1 MPRRFF
7 TLVLAALAASASVT
21 VPLTAQTALATAPG
35 VWAAQLGTVQGQ
47 VVDASGGGPLPM
59 AEVTVV
65 GTDLTAATDLYGRYT
80 LAGVPEGTRAI
91 TVRLIGFQAKTVTG
105 VSVLVGSATNL
116 NVTLEASAIS
126 LAAIE
131 ITATLERGS
140 AAKLIEERRAA
151 PTVTDA
157 IGSAQ
162 IAKSPDSDAAQ
173 ALQRVTGLSIVGGRY
188 IYVRGL
194 GDRYSAARLN
204 GAPLPSPEP
213 DRKALPLDMFP
224 SNLLEAITTT
234 KTYTPDQPGDFA
246 GGLVDI
252 QTKDFPGAR
261 SFRVSLGSSYNT
273 LTSLQDGFGYA
284 GGNLDFLGIDDG
296 TRKLPAAIPM
306 DTRVISSALSP
317 TDIETIGESF
327 ATVWEPRNRTVPLN
341 ASGSAS
347 YADQATLFGM
357 PIGFLGSATYANS
370 YGTEEVIERIIVVA
384 AQDEEPETD
393 YSGRVTEQTVR
404 WSGMGKFDFLPSP
417 TSQITIRSLYSRTTD
432 DQARLLEG
440 FNRDR
445 NTDLRNYRLRFVA
458 RNVWTNWIEGEH
470 YLAGLGASRV
480 TWRVGY
486 SRASLD
492 EPDRREVVYD
502 QVPDGRFG
510 WRELTNSGTRYFT
523 ELDDTDLTGSLD
535 WSIPLPFGAASQL
548 KVGGLLLEK
557 DRDFFSRRFRFR
569 ARGPLG
575 DTEFLPPD
583 SLFTAQHIGPDLLE
597 LQEDTRRTDN
607 YAAEQ
612 STRAGYLLLDLP
624 LASRLRFTG
633 GVRLERVVQKVVP
646 FDLFPL
652 GLPPV
657 DSADLHNTDLLP
669 GVNVTWSVRDDMNLR
684 AAFSQTVARPEFREQ
699 APFDFVEFA
708 GGFLQVG
715 NPSLSRTLIRNYDV
729 RWEWFPGLGR
739 LLAVSGFYKS
749 FQDPIEAVV
758 FPSSELVA
766 TWDNQESAD
775 VVGAEFEART
785 SLDVISQALGDFTVG
800 ANLTLV
806 KSSVETGDSL
816 RLPGGNT
823 VAVEPRERALQGQ
836 SPYMVNA
843 SLTYQRPSWGT
854 SLTVL
859 YNRFGRRIDRV
870 GSQVLPDIFEQ
881 PRDQLDLVIEQQ
893 LSRALGLK
901 LTATNLL
908 DEASEFRQADQIVRF
923 AEQGRTFSIGVSFG
937 TGGS

>member
-1 MPRRFF
+1 MP
-7 TLVLAALAASASVT
+7 AAG
-21 VPLTAQTALATAPG
+21 QTALASTQRSAM
-35 VWAAQLGTVQGQ
+35 VQIGTVQGQ

-59 AEVTVV
+59 AEVAVV
-65 GTDLTAATDLYGRYT
+65 GFDLTTATDLNGRYS
-80 LAGVPEGTRAI
+80 LPGIPEGTHAI

-105 VSVLVGSATNL
+105 VSVHGGASTNL

-126 LAAIE
+126 LDAIE
-131 ITATLERGS
+131 ITAALERGS
-140 AAKLIEERRAA
+140 AARLIEERRAA
-151 PTVTDA
+151 PTVVDA

-173 ALQRVTGLSIVGGRY
+173 ALKRVTGLSIVGGRY
-188 IYVRGL
+188 VYVRGL

-224 SNLLEAITTT
+224 STLLEAVTTT

-246 GGLVDI
+246 GGLVNI
-252 QTKDFPGAR
+252 QTKDFPGER
-261 SFRVSLGSSYNT
+261 SFRVSLGTSYNT
-273 LTSLQDGFGYA
+273 ATTLRDGFGYS
-284 GGNLDFLGIDDG
+284 GGSLDFLGIDDG
-296 TRKLPAAIPM
+296 TRKLPAEVPTE
-306 DTRVISSALSP
+306 TRVISSALSP
-317 TDIETIGESF
+317 ADIETIGESF
-327 ATVWEPRNRTVPLN
+327 ASVWQPQNRTVPLN
-341 ASGSAS
+341 ASGSVS
-347 YADQATLFGM
+347 YADQTTLFGM
-357 PIGFLGSATYANS
+357 PVGFLGSGTYSNS
-370 YGTEEVIERIIVVA
+370 YETEEVIERIIVVA

-393 YSGRVTEQTVR
+393 YSGRLTEQTVR
-404 WSGMGKFDFLPSP
+404 WSGMGKFDILPSP

-432 DQARLLEG
+432 DQARSLEG

-445 NTDLRNYRLRFVA
+445 NTNLQNYRLRFIA
-458 RNVWTNWIEGEH
+458 REVWTNWLEGEH
-470 YLAGLGASRV
+470 YLTGLGGSRV
-480 TWRVGY
+480 SWRVGY

-502 QVPDGRFG
+502 QLPDGRYG

-523 ELDDTDLTGSLD
+523 QLDDTDLSGSLD
-535 WSIPLPFGAASQL
+535 WNIPLPFGSTSEIKL
-548 KVGGLLLEK
+548 GGLFLEK
-557 DRDFFSRRFRFR
+557 NRDFFSRRFRFR

-575 DTEFLPPD
+575 DAEFLPPD
-583 SLFTAQHIGPDLLE
+583 SLFTAAFIGSGLLE

-607 YAAEQ
+607 YGAEQ
-612 STRAGYLLLDLP
+612 STRSGYLMLDLP
-624 LASRLRFTG
+624 LATRLRFTG

-652 GLPPV
+652 GLPSV
-657 DSADLHNTDLLP
+657 DSADIHNTDLLP
-669 GVNVTWSVRDDMNLR
+669 GVNVTWSVRDDMNVR

-749 FQDPIEAVV
+749 FQGPIEAVV

-766 TWDNQESAD
+766 TWDNQESAE
-775 VVGAEFEART
+775 VVGAEFEVRT
-785 SLDVISQALGDFTVG
+785 ALDVISRALGDFTFG

-806 KSSVETGDSL
+806 GSSVETGDSL

-843 SLTYQRPSWGT
+843 SLTYLRPSWGT

-881 PRDQLDLVIEQQ
+881 PRDQLDLVIERQ

>member
-1 MPRRFF
+1 MP
-7 TLVLAALAASASVT
+7 AAG
-21 VPLTAQTALATAPG
+21 QTALASTQRSAM
-35 VWAAQLGTVQGQ
+35 VQIGTVQGQ

-59 AEVTVV
+59 AEVAVV
-65 GTDLTAATDLYGRYT
+65 GFDLTTATDLNGRYS
-80 LAGVPEGTRAI
+80 LPGIPEGTHAI

-105 VSVLVGSATNL
+105 VSVHGGASTNL

-126 LAAIE
+126 LDAIE
-131 ITATLERGS
+131 ITAALERGS
-140 AAKLIEERRAA
+140 AARLIEERRAA
-151 PTVTDA
+151 PTVVDA

-173 ALQRVTGLSIVGGRY
+173 ALKRVTGLSIVGGRY
-188 IYVRGL
+188 VYVRGL

-224 SNLLEAITTT
+224 STLLEAVTTT

-246 GGLVDI
+246 GGLVNI
-252 QTKDFPGAR
+252 QTKDFPGER
-261 SFRVSLGSSYNT
+261 SFRVSLGTSYNT
-273 LTSLQDGFGYA
+273 ATTLRDGFGYS
-284 GGNLDFLGIDDG
+284 GGSLDFLGIDDG
-296 TRKLPAAIPM
+296 TRKLPAEVPTE
-306 DTRVISSALSP
+306 TRVISSALSP
-317 TDIETIGESF
+317 ADIETIGESF
-327 ATVWEPRNRTVPLN
+327 ASVWQPQNRTVPLN
-341 ASGSAS
+341 ASGSVS
-347 YADQATLFGM
+347 YADQTTLFGM
-357 PIGFLGSATYANS
+357 PVGFLGSGTYSNS
-370 YGTEEVIERIIVVA
+370 YETEEVIERIIVVA

-393 YSGRVTEQTVR
+393 YSGRLTEQTVR
-404 WSGMGKFDFLPSP
+404 WSGMGKFDILPSP

-432 DQARLLEG
+432 DQARSLEG

-445 NTDLRNYRLRFVA
+445 NTNLQNYRLRFIA
-458 RNVWTNWIEGEH
+458 REVWTNWLEGEH
-470 YLAGLGASRV
+470 YLTGLGGSRV
-480 TWRVGY
+480 SWRVGY

-502 QVPDGRFG
+502 QLPDGRYG

-523 ELDDTDLTGSLD
+523 QLDDTDLSGSLD
-535 WSIPLPFGAASQL
+535 WNIPLPFGSTSEIKL
-548 KVGGLLLEK
+548 GGLFLEK
-557 DRDFFSRRFRFR
+557 NRDFFSRRFRFR

-575 DTEFLPPD
+575 DAEFLPPD
-583 SLFTAQHIGPDLLE
+583 SLFTAAFIGSGLLE

-607 YAAEQ
+607 YGAEQ
-612 STRAGYLLLDLP
+612 STRSGYLMLDLP
-624 LASRLRFTG
+624 LATRLRFTG

-657 DSADLHNTDLLP
+657 DSADIHNTDLLP
-669 GVNVTWSVRDDMNLR
+669 GVNVTWSVRDDMNVR

-749 FQDPIEAVV
+749 FQGPIEAVV

-766 TWDNQESAD
+766 TWDNQESAE
-775 VVGAEFEART
+775 VVGAEFEVRT
-785 SLDVISQALGDFTVG
+785 ALDVISRALGDFTFG

-806 KSSVETGDSL
+806 GSSVETGDSL

-843 SLTYQRPSWGT
+843 SLTYLRPSWGT

-881 PRDQLDLVIEQQ
+881 PRDQLDLVIERQ